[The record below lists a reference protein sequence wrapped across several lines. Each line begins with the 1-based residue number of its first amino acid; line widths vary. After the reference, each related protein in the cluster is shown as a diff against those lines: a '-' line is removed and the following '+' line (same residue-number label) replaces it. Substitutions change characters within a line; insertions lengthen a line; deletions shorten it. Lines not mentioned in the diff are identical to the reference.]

1 MAIKSKDEK
10 ENLEKK
16 VIKKA
21 AKTPT
26 KKTTTASA
34 KKVKSVKASN
44 TAKVKATKATKS
56 ATKTK
61 TAKTTKLTTKAKTAK
76 TTKSTA
82 KAKATKEK
90 ATVKTVVKKSTS
102 KTSVKKSPSKKSTVS
117 TKKTSSK
124 TVKTNNKKIIEQPIV
139 EYYDLPYRY
148 NDTIVKVL
156 AQNPNTLFV
165 YWDISDEDKDRMLK
179 KYGNDLYENTKPILV
194 VYNLTQNYSFEIE
207 INDFANNWY
216 IHVDDTKCKYRVEL
230 GRKKKNLYNATS
242 IVTDFIPISESN
254 ILENPNDHVL
264 LYKDNQKI
272 YFKNVS
278 NGKITEKTIKNN
290 SVLKNIYK
298 SFNISETNNTF
309 DFNNPSSGMTSN
321 VM

>member
-61 TAKTTKLTTKAKTAK
+61 TAKATKSTTKAKTAK

-82 KAKATKEK
+82 KAKTAKEK

-102 KTSVKKSPSKKSTVS
+102 KKSVKKSPSKKSTTS
-117 TKKTSSK
+117 TKKSSSK
-124 TVKTNNKKIIEQPIV
+124 TVKNNNKKIIEQPIV

-194 VYNLTQNYSFEIE
+194 VYNLTKNYSFEIE

>member
-26 KKTTTASA
+26 KKTTTVSA
-34 KKVKSVKASN
+34 KKVKSAKASN

-56 ATKTK
+56 DTKTK
-61 TAKTTKLTTKAKTAK
+61 TAKTAKSTAKAKTAK
-76 TTKSTA
+76 TTKSTT
-82 KAKATKEK
+82 KTKATKEK

-102 KTSVKKSPSKKSTVS
+102 KTSVKKSPSKKSTAS
-117 TKKTSSK
+117 TKKSSSK
-124 TVKTNNKKIIEQPIV
+124 TVKNNNKKIIEQPIV

-179 KYGNDLYENTKPILV
+179 KYGNDLYEKTKPILV

>member
-61 TAKTTKLTTKAKTAK
+61 TAKTTKSTTKAKTAK
-76 TTKSTA
+76 TTKSTT
-82 KAKATKEK
+82 KTKTTKEK

-102 KTSVKKSPSKKSTVS
+102 KTSVKKSPSKKSTAS
-117 TKKTSSK
+117 TKKSSSK
-124 TVKTNNKKIIEQPIV
+124 TVKNNNKKIIEQPIV

>member
-56 ATKTK
+56 DTKTK
-61 TAKTTKLTTKAKTAK
+61 TAKTTKSTTKAKTAK
-76 TTKSTA
+76 TTKS
-82 KAKATKEK
+82 K
-90 ATVKTVVKKSTS
+90 ATVKTIVKKSTS
-102 KTSVKKSPSKKSTVS
+102 KKSVKKSPSKKSTAS
-117 TKKTSSK
+117 TKKSSSK
-124 TVKTNNKKIIEQPIV
+124 TVKNNNKKIIEQPIV

-179 KYGNDLYENTKPILV
+179 KYGNDLFENTKPILV
-194 VYNLTQNYSFEIE
+194 VYNLTHNYSFEIE

>member
-56 ATKTK
+56 DTKTK

-102 KTSVKKSPSKKSTVS
+102 KKSVKKSPSKKSTAS
-117 TKKTSSK
+117 TKKSSSK
-124 TVKTNNKKIIEQPIV
+124 SVKNNNKKIIEQPIV

-242 IVTDFIPISESN
+242 VVTDFIPISESN

>member
-44 TAKVKATKATKS
+44 TAKVKATKAIKS

-61 TAKTTKLTTKAKTAK
+61 TAKTTKLTTKAKT
-76 TTKSTA
+76 
-82 KAKATKEK
+82 TKEK

-102 KTSVKKSPSKKSTVS
+102 KTSVKKSPSKKSTTS
-117 TKKTSSK
+117 TKKSSSK
-124 TVKTNNKKIIEQPIV
+124 TVKNNNKKIIEQPIV

>member
-56 ATKTK
+56 DTKTK

-102 KTSVKKSPSKKSTVS
+102 KTSVKKSPSKKSTAS
-117 TKKTSSK
+117 TKKSSSK
-124 TVKTNNKKIIEQPIV
+124 SVKNNNKKIIEQPIV

-242 IVTDFIPISESN
+242 VVTDFIPISESN

>member
-56 ATKTK
+56 DTKTK

-76 TTKSTA
+76 TTKSTT
-82 KAKATKEK
+82 KAKTTKEK

-102 KTSVKKSPSKKSTVS
+102 KTSVKKSPSKKSTAS
-117 TKKTSSK
+117 TKKSSSK
-124 TVKTNNKKIIEQPIV
+124 TVKNNNKKIIEQPIV

>member
-44 TAKVKATKATKS
+44 TAKVKATKAIKS

-61 TAKTTKLTTKAKTAK
+61 TAKTTKLTTKAKT
-76 TTKSTA
+76 
-82 KAKATKEK
+82 TKEK

-102 KTSVKKSPSKKSTVS
+102 KTSVKKSPSKKSTTS
-117 TKKTSSK
+117 TKKSSSK
-124 TVKTNNKKIIEQPIV
+124 TVKNNNKKIIEQPIV

-148 NDTIVKVL
+148 NDTIDKDL
-156 AQNPNTLFV
+156 AQNSNTLFV